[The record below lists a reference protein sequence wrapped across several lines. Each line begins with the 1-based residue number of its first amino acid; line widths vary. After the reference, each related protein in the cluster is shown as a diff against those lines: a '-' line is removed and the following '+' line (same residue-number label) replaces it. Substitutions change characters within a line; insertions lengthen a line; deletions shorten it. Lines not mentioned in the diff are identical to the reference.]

1 MRPTPTTQIS
11 VPDSQTKG
19 KAEPGSRRIALGV
32 AYNGK
37 PYLGWQTQP
46 GGRTVQDTLEKAL
59 AAFTREPTGTIC
71 AGRTDTGV
79 HARAQVVHINTTI
92 DRRLE
97 SWVRGVNA
105 HLPADIRVR
114 WAQEM
119 PEDFHARFSATSRT
133 YVYLL
138 RNERI
143 PSPHWHGRAGWDF
156 HPLDLKAMQQA
167 ARYLVGQ
174 HDFSSFRS
182 SQCQAASP
190 VRTIEHLRVEQQG
203 VFFVFTLKANAF
215 LHHMVRNILG
225 CLLYVGKGRH
235 HPEWMAQVL
244 TERDRKIAAPTFMAD
259 GLYFAQANYPAHFGL
274 NSQDAFDLDRPL
286 QALLTEG

>member
-1 MRPTPTTQIS
+1 MHLTPTLQAD
-11 VPDSQTKG
+11 PDLTPSL
-19 KAEPGSRRIALGV
+19 AASPVSRRIALGI

-59 AAFTREPTGTIC
+59 AAFTCQATPTIC

-79 HARAQVVHINTTI
+79 HARAQVVHINTAI
-92 DRRLE
+92 DRRME

-105 HLPADIRVR
+105 HLPADITVR
-114 WAQEM
+114 WARQM
-119 PEDFHARFSATSRT
+119 PHDFHSRFSATSRT

-143 PSPHWHGRAGWDF
+143 LSPHWHGRAGWDF
-156 HPLDLKAMQQA
+156 HPLDLDAMQMA
-167 ARYLVGQ
+167 AGHLIGQ

-190 VRTIEHLRVEQQG
+190 VRTIEHLSIVQQG
-203 VFFVFTLKANAF
+203 TFFVFTLKANAF

-235 HPEWMAQVL
+235 RPDWIVQVL
-244 TERDRKIAAPTFMAD
+244 AERDRKVAAPTFMAD
-259 GLYFAQANYPAHFGL
+259 GLYFAQAHYPAHFGL
-274 NSQDAFDLDRPL
+274 EPLDAFDISKPL
-286 QALLTEG
+286 QALLIES

>member
-1 MRPTPTTQIS
+1 MRQIVTPLRDP
-11 VPDSQTKG
+11 VPEAAIGQQTK
-19 KAEPGSRRIALGV
+19 RRIALGI

-46 GGRTVQDTLEKAL
+46 GGRTVQDTLEAAL
-59 AAFTREPTGTIC
+59 AAFACEPTPTIC

-79 HARAQVVHINTTI
+79 HARAQVVHIDTPL
-92 DRRLE
+92 DRKLE

-105 HLPADIRVR
+105 HLPADIAVR
-114 WAQEM
+114 WAQVVPDE
-119 PEDFHARFSATSRT
+119 FHARFSATSRT

-143 PSPHWHGRAGWDF
+143 LSPIWHGRAGWDF
-156 HPLDLKAMQQA
+156 RPLDLQAMREA
-167 ARYLVGQ
+167 ATYLVGQ

-190 VRTIEHLRVEQQG
+190 VRTIEHLSIAQQG
-203 VFFVFTLKANAF
+203 VFFVFTIKANAF

-225 CLLYVGKGRH
+225 CLIYVGKGRY
-235 HPEWMAQVL
+235 PPQWLQTVLAQ
-244 TERDRKIAAPTFMAD
+244 RDRKIAAPTFMAD
-259 GLYFAQANYPAHFGL
+259 GLYLAQAGYPAHFDL
-274 NSQDAFDLDRPL
+274 DRHDAFDLDNAL
-286 QALLTEG
+286 QALLFHN

>member
-1 MRPTPTTQIS
+1 MHLTPTHQ
-11 VPDSQTKG
+11 PDPDLALSQ
-19 KAEPGSRRIALGV
+19 ASDPVSRRIALGI

-37 PYLGWQTQP
+37 PYLGWQTQR

-59 AAFTREPTGTIC
+59 AAFTCEATPTIC

-79 HARAQVVHINTTI
+79 HARAQVVHINTAI
-92 DRRLE
+92 DRRME

-105 HLPADIRVR
+105 HLPPDITVR
-114 WAQEM
+114 WAHEM
-119 PEDFHARFSATSRT
+119 PADFHSRFSATSRT

-143 PSPHWHGRAGWDF
+143 LSPHWHGRAGWDF
-156 HPLDLKAMQQA
+156 HPLELEAMQMA
-167 ARYLVGQ
+167 AQHLIGQ

-190 VRTIEHLRVEQQG
+190 VRTIEHLSIEQQG
-203 VFFVFTLKANAF
+203 TFFIFTLKANAF

-225 CLLYVGKGRH
+225 CLLYVGKGRYQ
-235 HPEWMAQVL
+235 PDWIVQVL
-244 TERDRKIAAPTFMAD
+244 AERDRKVAAPTFMAD
-259 GLYFAQANYPAHFGL
+259 GLYFAQATYPAHFGL
-274 NSQDAFDLDRPL
+274 EQFDAFDISRPM
-286 QALLTEG
+286 QALLIES

>member
-1 MRPTPTTQIS
+1 MRPIPTTQR
-11 VPDSQTKG
+11 PDPDPLQNGDDKS
-19 KAEPGSRRIALGV
+19 ASRRIALGV

-59 AAFTREPTGTIC
+59 AAFTCEPTSTIC

-79 HARAQVVHINTTI
+79 HARAQVVHLDTTI
-92 DRRLE
+92 DRRME
-97 SWVRGVNA
+97 SWIRGVNA
-105 HLPADIRVR
+105 HLPPDITIR
-114 WAQEM
+114 WARQM
-119 PEDFHARFSATSRT
+119 PADFHARFSATSRS

-143 PSPHWHGRAGWDF
+143 LSPHWHGRAGWDF
-156 HPLDLKAMQQA
+156 HPLDLTAMQQA
-167 ARYLVGQ
+167 AGYLLGQ

-190 VRTIEHLRVEQQG
+190 VRSIEQLSIEQQG

-235 HPEWMAQVL
+235 PPEWIAQVL
-244 TERDRKIAAPTFMAD
+244 AEKDRKIAAPTFMAD

-274 NSQDAFDLDRPL
+274 EDVDRFDTTRPL
-286 QALLTEG
+286 QALLLEN